1 MSKKKNKKKNKNK
14 NNNSSYKSRQQMY
27 EALFNAQT
35 SSSDDIKTI
44 AEQIFGSNYFTMDAS
59 T

>member
-14 NNNSSYKSRQQMY
+14 NNNYSYKSRQQMY
-27 EALFNAQT
+27 EALFNAKT
-35 SSSDDIKTI
+35 SSSNDIKAI
-44 AEQIFGSNYFTMDAS
+44 AEQIFGSTYFTMDTS